1 VANASID
8 LLLNSPWQDNIAN
21 IEAIL
26 NSELSS
32 LRTEDNVADVR
43 ILGAIGVVELTHDID
58 IEKAQQLLIEQGVWL
73 RPYGKLLYTMPPF
86 IISKQE
92 LLSITTAIKMVIK
105 QL

>member
-58 IEKAQQLLIEQGVWL
+58 IEKAQQLLIGQGVWL

-86 IISKQE
+86 TISKQE
-92 LLSITTAIKMVIK
+92 LLSVTNAMKTVIK
-105 QL
+105 EL